1 MKQPIT
7 MPALSDT
14 MNNGRLSKWLKQPGD
29 KIKTG
34 EAIAEVETDKA
45 IMEVE
50 AFHDGYLA
58 GPLAAVNTELPVG
71 QTIGFI
77 ADTVAEAA
85 AAAAPA
91 AKAEAPASAAAPANT
106 AAAKPAAVQAAP
118 VKETTAAA
126 AAAPAA
132 AESAPVSPILAA
144 AIAHRPHGRRVPSRA
159 AVAEA
164 TRPAAAAAAPSK
176 PSESSPSYRLERL
189 SPLRDSVAR
198 NMIASAAAPTFHV
211 TAQLPLAPLM
221 NWAKDKKLSFTVA
234 LARACARAIAENP
247 LFNASYT
254 DEGLAHFD
262 QIDIGIAVDMPDGLI
277 TPVLRDVGQRSIT
290 DLAGDWSA
298 LLDKTKSRRLQPSDY
313 RGATFYLSN
322 LGTFAVVRS
331 FDSIVPVG
339 ASAILSVGASA
350 KDGALLTLSCDHRV
364 VFGGDA
370 ARFLQT
376 LSEWIANPEKLA

>member
-1 MKQPIT
+1 

-29 KIKTG
+29 KITTG

-58 GPLAAVNTELPVG
+58 GPLAAVNAELPVG

-77 ADTVAEAA
+77 ADTAAE
-85 AAAAPA
+85 
-91 AKAEAPASAAAPANT
+91 ASAAAPP
-106 AAAKPAAVQAAP
+106 AAKKEAQARATAPAKEAAVASVA
-118 VKETTAAA
+118 T
-126 AAAPAA
+126 AAPAA
-132 AESAPVSPILAA
+132 AAASAPVSPILAA
-144 AIAHRPHGRRVPSRA
+144 AIAHRPRGRSAPSRTVA
-159 AVAEA
+159 AEVA
-164 TRPAAAAAAPSK
+164 RPAAGAAAPSK
-176 PSESSPSYRLERL
+176 PAASSPPYRLERL

-211 TAQLPLAPLM
+211 TAQLSLTPLM
-221 NWAKDKKLSFTVA
+221 NWAKDKKLSFTMM
-234 LARACARAIAENP
+234 LARACARAISENP

-277 TPVLRDVGQRSIT
+277 TPVLRDVGRRTIGE
-290 DLAGDWSA
+290 LNADWSA

-313 RGATFYLSN
+313 RGANFYLSN
-322 LGTFAVVRS
+322 LGMFAVVRA
-331 FDSIVPVG
+331 FDSIVPIG

-376 LSEWIANPEKLA
+376 LSEWISNPEKLA